1 MKIPGLS
8 MCALFAGCV
17 AIAACSQD
25 KELSRFQYAPVV
37 NTIRDTV
44 AGYGVLYSFLAAPD
58 GVHPFASLIY
68 AKGTLYGTTGLGGA
82 NGLGTVYKM
91 TLGGQ
96 ENVIYSFKGGTDG
109 CTPFAG
115 LVVLTNLLYG
125 ATFGSSSCSSNG
137 TIFRVASN
145 GAETTVHAFASG
157 KDGANPYGGLVV
169 VGGKLYGTTQN
180 AGLHNAG
187 TVFSITP

>member
-1 MKIPGLS
+1 
-8 MCALFAGCV
+8 
-17 AIAACSQD
+17 
-25 KELSRFQYAPVV
+25 
-37 NTIRDTV
+37 
-44 AGYGVLYSFLAAPD
+44 
-58 GVHPFASLIY
+58 
-68 AKGTLYGTTGLGGA
+68 
-82 NGLGTVYKM
+82 M

-145 GAETTVHAFASG
+145 GAETTLHAFAGG

-169 VGGKLYGTTQN
+169 VKGKLYGTTQN
-180 AGLHNAG
+180 AGLHNTG